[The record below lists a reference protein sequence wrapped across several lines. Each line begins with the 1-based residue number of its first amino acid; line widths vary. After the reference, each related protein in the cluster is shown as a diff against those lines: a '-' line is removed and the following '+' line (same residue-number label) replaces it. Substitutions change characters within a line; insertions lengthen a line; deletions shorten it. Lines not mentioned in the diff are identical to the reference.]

1 MFQLK
6 NNPKSDYAK
15 NCSKNGEENHGIE
28 FRVYGTRVG
37 FNQSIEDYY
46 IEFNVAVVVGFS
58 FSTKTLGGLSGRGVS
73 PKYLSPSLIPKKNS
87 S

>member
-1 MFQLK
+1 LFQLK

-15 NCSKNGEENHGIE
+15 NCSKNGEEKHGIE

-46 IEFNVAVVVGFS
+46 IEFNVAVVIGFS
-58 FSTKTLGGLSGRGVS
+58 FSTKTLGGF
-73 PKYLSPSLIPKKNS
+73 
-87 S
+87 